1 MPRLMTAAIQVDD
14 EHASVALFAWFVG
27 FAIRVE
33 RPYVA
38 GRRGWR
44 LAVSIS
50 DWLLHVDI
58 FARPHEWRAVVPWWA
73 TSHSMDLRQVLRG
86 KETCR
91 RLEGRWRRARLPM
104 PEGEYGIE
112 VRRVVQ
118 IWTWSRWPW
127 PRVRRCWDFQGTER
141 VYGSSVWGIASSGTL
156 KDACADV
163 ARRIS
168 EDRDIHVPKHVP
180 SLEAMR
186 DAVESTDPG

>member
-1 MPRLMTAAIQVDD
+1 MPRLMTMALEAD
-14 EHASVALFAWFVG
+14 EHYRLVVFLWFVG
-27 FAIRVE
+27 FSIHVDRA
-33 RPYVA
+33 YVP

-44 LAVSIS
+44 LAVSLGDRMIHI
-50 DWLLHVDI
+50 DL
-58 FARPHEWRAVVPWWA
+58 FARPHEWRKGDPWWA
-73 TSHSMDLRQVLRG
+73 TSHSIDLEHVLKG

-104 PEGEYGIE
+104 PEGDYGVE

-127 PRVRRCWDFQGTER
+127 SRVRRCWDFQGTER
-141 VYGSSVWGIASSGTL
+141 VYGSDVWGIASGGTL

-163 ARRIS
+163 ARRIA
-168 EDRDIHVPKHVP
+168 EGRGIHAPKHVP

-186 DAVESTDPG
+186 DAVDAADAG